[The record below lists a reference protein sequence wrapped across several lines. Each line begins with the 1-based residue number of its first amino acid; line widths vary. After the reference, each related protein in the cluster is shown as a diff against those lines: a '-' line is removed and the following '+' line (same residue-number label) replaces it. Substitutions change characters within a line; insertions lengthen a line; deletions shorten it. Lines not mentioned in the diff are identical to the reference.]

1 MDPWVFWLIAALGL
15 GIVEVVSGGTL
26 VFGMVAVGSLAGAAT
41 AAVAPDITYLPWI
54 VFAVTSAAML
64 GLVRPVARK
73 HMRTTAQVRSGTA
86 ALVGTE
92 AVVIE
97 AVTPRDGRVKLSGE
111 LWSARSFDGQTSFAA
126 GEEVRVLEIDGA
138 TALVA

>member
-1 MDPWVFWLIAALGL
+1 MDPWVIWLIAALAL

-41 AAVAPDITYLPWI
+41 AAVTDSTVLPWV
-54 VFAVTSAAML
+54 VFAGTSAAML
-64 GLVRPVARK
+64 VLVRPIAKK
-73 HMRTTAQVRSGTA
+73 HLRTPGEIRSGTA

-92 AVVIE
+92 AKVTE
-97 AVTPRDGRVKLSGE
+97 AVTPDDGRVKLSGE
-111 LWSARSFDGQTSFAA
+111 IWSARSFDGQTSFAV
-126 GEEVRVLEIDGA
+126 GESVRVLEIDGA